1 MMYLLSQF
9 FHCSLSHFTCI
20 KPFSISTNLKNILAQ
35 VFFMNKL
42 KYRWVETNLL
52 LQHIVTETAKMAIVR
67 YDHTNFNK
75 STP

>member
-1 MMYLLSQF
+1 
-9 FHCSLSHFTCI
+9 
-20 KPFSISTNLKNILAQ
+20 
-35 VFFMNKL
+35 MNKL